1 MIYRPRHF
9 EPHELIPGLSG
20 VETWAALDPNLRAL
34 LSDAL
39 LETCDEVRELLG
51 VPCAVNDYATGGC
64 RQWCGYR
71 PPECL
76 IGAPRSFHR
85 LGMAADLHPI
95 GMSADDARARI
106 REAVDAGRIPHLGGV
121 ETGVSWLHID
131 VRPRRNGRVVEFS
144 APVTKGA
151 KNGR

>member
-1 MIYRPRHF
+1 MIYHPRHF
-9 EPHELIPGLSG
+9 EPWELLPGLSG
-20 VETWAALDPNLRAL
+20 VETWATLDPNLRAC
-34 LSDAL
+34 LSDVL
-39 LETCDEVRELLG
+39 LETCDEVRELLD
-51 VPCAVNDYATGGC
+51 VVCTVNNYARGGE

-71 PPECL
+71 SPECAV
-76 IGAPRSFHR
+76 GAEHSFHR

-95 GMSADDARARI
+95 GISADDARRRI
-106 REAVDAGRIPHLGGV
+106 RDAVAAGNLRHLGGI

-131 VRPRRNGRVVEFS
+131 VRPRRNGQVVEFS